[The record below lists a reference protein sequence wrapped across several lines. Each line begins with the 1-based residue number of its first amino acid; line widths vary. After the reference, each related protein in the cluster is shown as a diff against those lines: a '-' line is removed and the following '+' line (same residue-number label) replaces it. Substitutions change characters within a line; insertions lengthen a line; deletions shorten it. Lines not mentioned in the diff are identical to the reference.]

1 MKMLY
6 LQSNNPNNYNT
17 VKILNPL
24 SKEDKFIN
32 YRVVNIATTCSF
44 SLTTESDYIK
54 FEIEEQEYP
63 PIYFQDKGKYEE
75 EDLYKIL
82 NKYNIELTLN
92 DKKLFE
98 FTSSREFKVIEC
110 SHRVKLLLGIYHM
123 EFPIKSKLI
132 EDKYKINC
140 LSSPYLEQG
149 PIFYLLARTD
159 AISLTNA
166 RGHEE
171 TFSIIY
177 KTNEYVFNGYQ
188 FVSSN
193 RGNWFT
199 IKSSQLQQL
208 EFTLVDFMLE
218 PIILH
223 APLYLTLE
231 IREGNLIDYSFN
243 NL

>member
-1 MKMLY
+1 MWQIWRWL
-6 LQSNNPNNYNT
+6 
-17 VKILNPL
+17 
-24 SKEDKFIN
+24 
-32 YRVVNIATTCSF
+32 
-44 SLTTESDYIK
+44 
-54 FEIEEQEYP
+54 
-63 PIYFQDKGKYEE
+63 
-75 EDLYKIL
+75 
-82 NKYNIELTLN
+82 
-92 DKKLFE
+92 
-98 FTSSREFKVIEC
+98 
-110 SHRVKLLLGIYHM
+110 
-123 EFPIKSKLI
+123 
-132 EDKYKINC
+132 
-140 LSSPYLEQG
+140 
-149 PIFYLLARTD
+149 
-159 AISLTNA
+159 
-166 RGHEE
+166 GHEE

>member
-75 EDLYKIL
+75 EDLIL
-82 NKYNIELTLN
+82 
-92 DKKLFE
+92 
-98 FTSSREFKVIEC
+98 
-110 SHRVKLLLGIYHM
+110 
-123 EFPIKSKLI
+123 
-132 EDKYKINC
+132 
-140 LSSPYLEQG
+140 
-149 PIFYLLARTD
+149 
-159 AISLTNA
+159 
-166 RGHEE
+166 
-171 TFSIIY
+171 
-177 KTNEYVFNGYQ
+177 
-188 FVSSN
+188 
-193 RGNWFT
+193 
-199 IKSSQLQQL
+199 
-208 EFTLVDFMLE
+208 DFMLGTDDE
-218 PIILH
+218 DEEEEV
-223 APLYLTLE
+223 E
-231 IREGNLIDYSFN
+231 IEKEVEDTDDETPTNDDNDWLN